1 MAETRVAL
9 VTGGTRGIGAAIVRR
24 LAADGF
30 SVFLSGRTE
39 ESVRA
44 ALARFAKEGLSVRG
58 FAADARR
65 EEDQRRLV
73 ESTAREGGRLDVL
86 VNNAGIGH
94 FAPVD
99 QMEPERFRE
108 VLETNLF
115 GPFYAVRH
123 AAPIMKKGGGGFI
136 VNIASLAGVNA
147 FAGGSAYNASKF
159 ALLGFSD
166 AAMLDLRHAGVRM
179 ATVLPGS
186 VATDWAHSHGNQ
198 DASWMLAPEDV
209 AEAVADLVR
218 FPDRAIASRIDLRPS
233 RPPRK

>member
-30 SVFLSGRTE
+30 VAFLSGRTD
-39 ESVRA
+39 ESVRT

-58 FAADARR
+58 FPADARR

-99 QMEPERFRE
+99 QMDPERFRE

-159 ALLGFSD
+159 ALLGFSE

-186 VATDWAHSHGNQ
+186 VATDWNHSHGNQ

-233 RPPRK
+233 RPPKK